1 MVQAKLTWSEAI
13 ETNIEAHQDF
23 YIEVSH
29 DIHEHPEIGNEEF
42 YASEKL
48 ATILEKAGF
57 TVELDVAGHKTA
69 FLARKKAEKPGATV
83 AFLAEYD
90 ALPGL
95 GHACGHNIIGTTSV
109 AAAIGLA
116 EVIEDVGGE
125 VVVLGTPAEEGGP
138 NGSAKGS
145 FVKHN
150 LLQGIDAAL
159 MIHPSSDSA
168 LTTPSLAVDVLEFE
182 FFGKPAHSAANPE
195 DGINA
200 LDGLIQFYNGVN
212 ALRQHVTSDVRIH
225 GIILDGGQAPN
236 IVPDYAR
243 ARFFTRADKRRRLDD
258 ITKRVIQVAEGA
270 AIQTGTTFKV
280 TNIQNGVDD
289 FLINKQFNR
298 LFARIAEQ
306 LDEPLITDSRG
317 IGSTDAGNI
326 SQVIPTIH
334 PYIKIGASDLVGHTV
349 EFREAAR
356 SAAGDKALIK
366 GAKLLALTALELYT
380 NEKLLADIKQEYE
393 DTKQI

>member
-1 MVQAKLTWSEAI
+1 MVDTKITWSEAI
-13 ETNIEAHQDF
+13 KTNIDAHKDF

-29 DIHEHPEIGNEEF
+29 AIHDRPEIGNEEF

-69 FLARKKAEKPGATV
+69 FIARKKAAKPGATV

-109 AAAIGLA
+109 AAAIALA
-116 EVIEDVGGE
+116 EVIEEVGGE

-145 FVKHN
+145 FVKHH

-243 ARFFTRADKRRRLDD
+243 ARFFTRADKRHRLDEV
-258 ITKRVIQVAEGA
+258 TKRVIQVAEGA

-298 LFARIAEQ
+298 VFARIAEQ
-306 LDEPLITDSRG
+306 LDEPLKTDSRG

-334 PYIKIGASDLVGHTV
+334 PYIKIGASNLVGHTV
-349 EFREAAR
+349 EFREAAK
-356 SAAGDKALIK
+356 SEAGDKALIK
-366 GAKLLALTALELYT
+366 GAKLIALTALELYT
-380 NEKLLADIKQEYE
+380 NETLLADIKKEYDE
-393 DTKQI
+393 TKQI